1 LVVSASYSQDLV
13 QKWLEAMSNTEFFWN
28 AITAVV
34 APELF
39 ETGYLAISEVL
50 NQTQQ
55 PKRPVPIHQWPSIFS
70 GLEIISNRTTFTH
83 RDPGGA
89 PSHYDLL
96 VSLGIGHN
104 ATFSIED
111 IEAEFGYGPGTMNFI
126 SGKVR
131 LNY

>member
-1 LVVSASYSQDLV
+1 MVVSATYSQDSV
-13 QKWLEAMSNTEFFWN
+13 QTWLDTMSSAEFFWN

-39 ETGYLAISEVL
+39 QTGYHAISEVL
-50 NQTQQ
+50 TQTQL
-55 PKRPVPIHQWPSIFS
+55 PKKPVPVHRWPSIFS
-70 GLEIISNRTTFTH
+70 GLEVIVNRVTWSH

-89 PSHYDLL
+89 LSHYDLL

-104 ATFSIED
+104 ATFSIGD
-111 IEAEFGYGPGTMNFI
+111 FEAELGYGPGTMNFI

-131 LNY
+131 LIY

>member
-1 LVVSASYSQDLV
+1 
-13 QKWLEAMSNTEFFWN
+13 MSGTEFFWN

-39 ETGYLAISEVL
+39 QTGYCAISEVL
-50 NQTQQ
+50 KQTQQ
-55 PKRPVPIHQWPSIFS
+55 PKKPVPVHRWPSIF
-70 GLEIISNRTTFTH
+70 LELEVIVNCTTWSH

-96 VSLGIGHN
+96 VSLGIGHD

-111 IEAEFGYGPGTMNFI
+111 VEAELGYGPGTMNFI